1 MGLLLRIRPVAS
13 LSWLRRGSYGC
24 EPGGGLLRLATA
36 GSYSLDGGAP
46 RAGSGGRHPRFP
58 PRPLNPLSPFLEGS
72 AVGARHREPAPPSGI
87 RARTPGREAWTVG
100 SS

>member
-1 MGLLLRIRPVAS
+1 LTAQFYGLLLRIRPVAF

-24 EPGGGLLRLATA
+24 EPGGGPPRLATA

-46 RAGSGGRHPRFP
+46 RAGS
-58 PRPLNPLSPFLEGS
+58 
-72 AVGARHREPAPPSGI
+72 AVEARHREPVPPSGI
-87 RARTPGREAWTVG
+87 RARTPGRKVCTVG